1 MSHLKIEHVLG
12 TFKPNVCVA
21 NGVPNPFPHRYGDHG
36 LAYRKY
42 FKTKIAFTV
51 TLRSLCR
58 NVIENKCISDLRRF
72 GSAF

>member
-1 MSHLKIEHVLG
+1 MFVLQMAFQTHFHIG
-12 TFKPNVCVA
+12 TGIMGWHTENISKQ
-21 NGVPNPFPHRYGDHG
+21 
-36 LAYRKY
+36 
-42 FKTKIAFTV
+42 KIAFTV

>member
-42 FKTKIAFTV
+42 FKTKNCI
-51 TLRSLCR
+51 LCYFE
-58 NVIENKCISDLRRF
+58 VSMQKCD
-72 GSAF
+72 

>member
-12 TFKPNVCVA
+12 TFKPMFVLQMAFQTHFHIGTGIMGWHTENIS
-21 NGVPNPFPHRYGDHG
+21 
-36 LAYRKY
+36 KQ
-42 FKTKIAFTV
+42 KIAFTV